1 MTLFFFKQSLLF
13 LSLSVLM
20 ANCKQMVKRASLHVH
35 TPVSL
40 LPPLQCVYV
49 SKLVDTDLTV
59 WMDFARFC
67 TSQNVLIFAP
77 KNARHP
83 RSNICAMACLRINLD
98 VSDLPSPSAGRWSA
112 TSLGA
117 FVGLPC
123 TQAKHKPL
131 APKHLWHPL
140 FFLLPFIF
148 FLRLSPE
155 SCSLCLSSFLGR
167 GSAAEKATVTPL

>member
-1 MTLFFFKQSLLF
+1 MTLFFFSNSHFFF

-20 ANCKQMVKRASLHVH
+20 ANCKQMVKRARLHVH

-40 LPPLQCVYV
+40 LPPLQYVYV
-49 SKLVDTDLTV
+49 SKLVDSNLTL

-67 TSQNVLIFAP
+67 TSQNILIFAP

-83 RSNICAMACLRINLD
+83 RSNICAMACLPINLD

-123 TQAKHKPL
+123 TQAKAQAFSSQTSL
-131 APKHLWHPL
+131 A
-140 FFLLPFIF
+140 
-148 FLRLSPE
+148 
-155 SCSLCLSSFLGR
+155 SSFFPPSFHFLPP
-167 GSAAEKATVTPL
+167 SVP